1 LFALA
6 KENWGQEDQTGKSG
20 IDKAFPHQEKKR
32 GIRIKSK
39 ALPEGG
45 WRTDYAFAETATL
58 ASCSIEIARPS
69 PYCCIEVGKYK
80 TIVGHA

>member
-1 LFALA
+1 MSSQGGDELLALA
-6 KENWGQEDQTGKSG
+6 KENWGQKNQTGKSG

-45 WRTDYAFAETATL
+45 WRTD
-58 ASCSIEIARPS
+58 
-69 PYCCIEVGKYK
+69 
-80 TIVGHA
+80 